1 MNPARGTFLSADV
14 KGLFRGM
21 LTESASAHA
30 RTAVVTV
37 YGPSEL
43 LARPIHTCC
52 KGPCSSH
59 RREDSGRRKASFGEI

>member
-1 MNPARGTFLSADV
+1 MALFLSANV
-14 KGLFRGM
+14 KGTLHGM

-59 RREDSGRRKASFGEI
+59 RREDSGRKSSFGEI